1 MPTIAISIDSVLPA
15 QRVLG
20 LAVDF
25 SEQRSTVFPAVE
37 VERLGVHS
45 LDEAGADV
53 TEGTGTGIG
62 VNWERCRY
70 EWSTSGAVT
79 ATVKDSNVY
88 AAGSKWELRAEPTDS
103 GSHVAMTWVRR
114 FRRSPRGVLFGTA
127 FRLIGR
133 PMFQRYARQIVTNM
147 EAVEAKSCSA

>member
-1 MPTIAISIDSVLPA
+1 MPTISITIDSALPA

-37 VERLGVHS
+37 GEHISVHS
-45 LDEAGADV
+45 LGAESADV

-70 EWSTSGAVT
+70 EWSTSDAVI
-79 ATVKDSNVY
+79 AIVEDSNVY
-88 AAGSKWELRAEPTDS
+88 AAGSRWELRAAPTDS
-103 GSHVAMTWVRR
+103 GSHVEMTWVRR
-114 FRRSPRGVLFGTA
+114 FRRSPRGALFGTA
-127 FRLIGR
+127 FRLVGR
-133 PMFQRYARQIVTNM
+133 PMFRRYTRQIMANM
-147 EAVEAKSCSA
+147 EMVEAQASSA